1 MQALSLFFTKLAGA
15 LPQKALAQVFFCEIC
30 EIFKNTVFHRTP
42 LVTALGGAKTV
53 NSNKTEKT
61 DEVIAE
67 YQKVESLWKVLSP

>member
-1 MQALSLFFTKLAGA
+1 M
-15 LPQKALAQVFFCEIC
+15 FFCEIC

-42 LVTALGGAKTV
+42 LVTASALGGAKTA